1 MSMSILTLFKTSPE
15 KHFSAVIRPHLQRL
29 YQQAYRFTSNQDDA
43 EDLVQDL
50 LLGLYEKKIDF
61 SGIEKLNS
69 WLLRSLYHQ
78 FIDNY
83 RKKSRLPIDEKEI
96 KSDEIID
103 SLSDDKESP
112 HQLHEQNIT
121 SRELLCSIK
130 TLNPEQ
136 QAVVS
141 LHDIEGYSLTE
152 LSQILE
158 LPLGTLK
165 SRLHRARQHL
175 REQLL
180 SKNKEIVEP
189 LLKNKRVTG

>member
-1 MSMSILTLFKTSPE
+1 MSILTIFKANSE
-15 KHFSAVIRPHLQRL
+15 ERFSAAIRPHLQRL
-29 YQQAYRFTSNQDDA
+29 YQQAYRLTSNQDDA

-50 LLGLYEKKIDF
+50 LLRLYEKKVNF
-61 SGIEKLNS
+61 NEVEKLSN

-83 RKKSRLPIDEKEI
+83 RKKNRLPIDQKENQ
-96 KSDEIID
+96 SNEIID
-103 SLSDDKESP
+103 SLPNDQGLP
-112 HQLHEQNIT
+112 HQVHEQNLT
-121 SRELLCSIK
+121 TRELQRSIK

-136 QAVVS
+136 QAVIS

-165 SRLHRARQHL
+165 SRLHRARHRL

-180 SKNKEIVEP
+180 LKNKDIVEP
-189 LLKNKRVTG
+189 FLKNKRVTG

>member
-1 MSMSILTLFKTSPE
+1 MPILTLFKTSPE
-15 KHFSAVIRPHLQRL
+15 KQFSAVIRPHLQRL
-29 YQQAYRFTSNQDDA
+29 YQQAYRLTSNQEDA

-50 LLGLYEKKIDF
+50 LIRLYEKKINF
-61 SGIEKLNS
+61 NEIENVTS
-69 WLLRSLYHQ
+69 WLLRSLYNQ

-83 RKKSRLPIDEKEI
+83 RKKSRLPVDQKEL

-103 SLSDDKESP
+103 SLSNEKESP
-112 HQLHEQNIT
+112 HKIHDQNNT
-121 SRELLCSIK
+121 TFALKQSIK

-136 QAVVS
+136 QAVIS

-152 LSQILE
+152 LSTLLE
-158 LPLGTLK
+158 LPIGTLK

-175 REQLL
+175 REELL
-180 SKNKEIVEP
+180 SENSEIMEP

>member
-15 KHFSAVIRPHLQRL
+15 KHFSAAIRPHLQRL
-29 YQQAYRFTSNQDDA
+29 YQQAYRLTANQEDS

-50 LLGLYEKKIDF
+50 LLRLYEKQINF
-61 SGIEKLNS
+61 NEIENVTS
-69 WLLRSLYHQ
+69 WLLRSLYNQ

-83 RKKSRLPIDEKEI
+83 RKKSRLPIDHKEL

-103 SLSDDKESP
+103 SFSHEKESP
-112 HQLHEQNIT
+112 HEIHDQNYT
-121 SRELLCSIK
+121 TQELKRSIK

-136 QAVVS
+136 QAVIS

-152 LSQILE
+152 LSTLLE

-165 SRLHRARQHL
+165 SRLHRARQHI
-175 REQLL
+175 RDELL
-180 SKNKEIVEP
+180 SKNSEIMEP
-189 LLKNKRVTG
+189 LLKSKRVTG